1 VWGSSWRKESLPPI
15 FALLKI
21 PQSGPILRKQQF
33 TKRNCCGFPARKHPT
48 PPGTGTEP
56 GASSGLGAAPAPGT
70 RQFSKALLAVGPP
83 VITDPREMT
92 TQTKLSKFLFQQR
105 TLHHKLR
112 CHSHAH
118 PQRSPTPWR
127 PPVSASPSLALLRPS
142 VCTSSPSVLSVH
154 PSSPSVLS
162 VRPLRPSS
170 PSVIGS
176 GCAPGAPMVRTIK
189 HTKFS
194 GCRCI
199 RYAARSTG
207 RGLNNIFRNWRV
219 GMSPHMPPGAQRLSN
234 QEGPKSVTVSRF
246 LSAFFYVKS
255 PVRFSF

>member
-1 VWGSSWRKESLPPI
+1 MGCGSVCCGSSMPDEEGGAPCRNFPNRCAFVGKRPHKTGSFGNGHSTEYTKTSRLAKVNSRKCFKKSDSEQPWPTQVTATPGLFRAIYFSCVISNRGLRVCCAPRI
-15 FALLKI
+15 FPAAAR
-21 PQSGPILRKQQF
+21 SGPPCCTRPKG
-33 TKRNCCGFPARKHPT
+33 TPKDGNPPPCPPRNDKRG
-48 PPGTGTEP
+48 
-56 GASSGLGAAPAPGT
+56 
-70 RQFSKALLAVGPP
+70 
-83 VITDPREMT
+83 
-92 TQTKLSKFLFQQR
+92 
-105 TLHHKLR
+105 
-112 CHSHAH
+112 
-118 PQRSPTPWR
+118 
-127 PPVSASPSLALLRPS
+127 SA
-142 VCTSSPSVLSVH
+142 
-154 PSSPSVLS
+154 
-162 VRPLRPSS
+162 
-170 PSVIGS
+170 GS

>member
-1 VWGSSWRKESLPPI
+1 MLMLLMLLVKCRRRYSS
-15 FALLKI
+15 
-21 PQSGPILRKQQF
+21 Q
-33 TKRNCCGFPARKHPT
+33 N
-48 PPGTGTEP
+48 
-56 GASSGLGAAPAPGT
+56 GLGLGGPALWV
-70 RQFSKALLAVGPP
+70 RARV
-83 VITDPREMT
+83 V
-92 TQTKLSKFLFQQR
+92 
-105 TLHHKLR
+105 
-112 CHSHAH
+112 H
-118 PQRSPTPWR
+118 PQVCPFGPQIGHADKPCPCTLREE
-127 PPVSASPSLALLRPS
+127 VS
-142 VCTSSPSVLSVH
+142 TSTT
-154 PSSPSVLS
+154 
-162 VRPLRPSS
+162 
-170 PSVIGS
+170 GS
-176 GCAPGAPMVRTIK
+176 GCVPGAPMVRTIK